1 MHIRTK
7 RLLAL
12 LLCGAVLFS
21 CLAPAFAAETET
33 EGASPTADITPE
45 DAELSQE
52 QDNETEQPEKPDIPH
67 EAETGEASAKPE
79 ESMEKQEETS
89 QKPQPEASTEE
100 EAQPEPTVEEAP
112 ADEPEEEVEETPDE
126 EQPPIPMRKA
136 PLLAASKSSPW
147 TFSNSGWGDI
157 WYIYSPEGSMYSK
170 FYAERGDETRVAYC
184 LNRNLSSPNSSVDYE
199 TGTFP
204 TSKHYQVGKIIC
216 ALGYPSNSLARIEEM
231 FGYDLTSTQ
240 AQQATQAAIGAAQKS
255 LAEDW
260 TVNET
265 YNRYVVARDDYDE
278 VYDYSKALCTRGME
292 LLNNPKTAAKYTVTP
307 TVTDSTT
314 SKVAVSIVPYRAY
327 GIYKITIKNLPS
339 GTLLTTGQNTRW
351 VEDDGTLNTAK
362 NKAVSGTIVLRGMAG
377 TSGSAEGRFT
387 LSSIP
392 RGNAD
397 RTISISMKSYSKLA
411 ATDEV
416 EWGQAPDD
424 DYQNMLV
431 AGMSEGAQISAQA
444 TAKIAA
450 APPEPHHFSVKKVAM
465 VNGEQW
471 SVSGITFTLMRQN
484 GSKWE
489 KVGNLVEQ
497 STGTYQIPEK
507 NNQWT
512 FSMTEGGT
520 YKVIETSATKEVL
533 NSGWESPTFVW
544 KKFTALNLS
553 YTAKDAIPT
562 GYIGILKQDSEK
574 NTPIQ
579 GVGFEVTAAEDVAA
593 KVGNRSTVIYEQG
606 EAITEGETNAEGKM
620 VVKELPY
627 GKYTVTETKHPE
639 GYAAENV
646 SFTVTVGAPS
656 DYSASK
662 VYTNPMIGY
671 ATYPAGMAVTTANG
685 LRYVTVG
692 NTPIHPD
699 MAVSKLTERTTNRD
713 GKAVAFDANTGR
725 YTEGKV
731 SGTYYNNQNAKFT
744 VTVTNTGDVDLY
756 DLQVKDVMS
765 DSLWSVVNKDGTPI
779 RWREVN
785 DTPLALGKELVTG
798 SQVSTAKGGK
808 ATVTKVSY
816 DMEKRTFSISFD
828 RLAVGDSF
836 RIQISCSILNSSNV
850 NRNNLP
856 NDVYLYSYHKT
867 NGTTGTVTKT
877 PGGGEGDCHDVDALN
892 VVSQGNVTIH
902 KQDAKGQPLAG
913 VHFELTD
920 TSGHPVSFVLMD
932 SDEYAATFKADNGD
946 WIPAA
951 ESGKPTTTDLVTDA
965 DGNLKL
971 TQLPEGSYTLT
982 ETKTIAGQTLLTK
995 PVEITLPLV
1004 QSGEESDQPG
1014 NVYFDNANHFYDL
1027 TYTITNGA
1035 QYQLPAT
1042 GGHGTL
1048 ASVLFG
1054 VLMLSALAWM
1064 LTKNHHKG
1072 DSSHETNDRCPAL
1085 PAVAGNDVRPVFGRR
1100 TAHH

>member
-33 EGASPTADITPE
+33 DGALPTADITPE

-52 QDNETEQPEKPDIPH
+52 QDNETEQPEKPDIPY
-67 EAETGEASAKPE
+67 EAETGEVSAKPE
-79 ESMEKQEETS
+79 EPTETQEDTS
-89 QKPQPEASTEE
+89 QTAQPEAPTEE
-100 EAQPEPTVEEAP
+100 ESQPEPSVEETVTDAP
-112 ADEPEEEVEETPDE
+112 EQTPDE
-126 EQPPIPMRKA
+126 EQPPVMAPLRKA

-204 TSKHYQVGKIIC
+204 SSKHYQVGKIIC

-240 AQQATQAAIGAAQKS
+240 AQQATQAAIGAAQKA

-292 LLNNPKTAAKYTVTP
+292 LLNNPKTAAKYTITP

-327 GIYKITIKNLPS
+327 GIYKITVKNLPS

-387 LSSIP
+387 LSTIP

-471 SVSGITFTLMRQN
+471 PVSGITFTLMRQN

-512 FSMTEGGT
+512 FSMAEGGT
-520 YKVIETSATKEVL
+520 YKVIESSATKEVL

-553 YTAKDAIPT
+553 YTAKDEIPT
-562 GYIGILKQDSEK
+562 GYLGILKQDSEK

-579 GVGFEVTAAEDVAA
+579 GVGFAIAAAEDIVA
-593 KVGNRSTVIYEQG
+593 KVGNRSTVIYEKG
-606 EAITEGETNAEGKM
+606 ETITEGETNAEGKM

-627 GKYTVTETKHPE
+627 GKYTVRETKHPE
-639 GYAAENV
+639 GYASENV
-646 SFTVTVGAPS
+646 SFAVTVGAPS

-671 ATYPAGMAVTTANG
+671 TTYPAGMGVTTANG
-685 LRYVTVG
+685 LRYVTVS

-699 MAVSKLTERTTNRD
+699 MAVAKLTERTTNRD

-725 YTEGKV
+725 YTKEKV
-731 SGTYYNNQNAKFT
+731 PDTYYNGQNAKFT

-765 DSLWSVVNKDGTPI
+765 PELWSVVNKDGTPI

-785 DTPLALGKELVTG
+785 ETPLAFGKELVTG

-808 ATVTKVSY
+808 ATVTQTSY
-816 DMEKRTFSISFD
+816 DMEKRTFTISFD

-836 RIQISCSILNSSNV
+836 RIQIACAIQNTANI

-856 NDVYLYSYHKT
+856 NDVFLYSFHKT
-867 NGTTGTVTKT
+867 NGTTGTITKT
-877 PGGGEGDCHDVDALN
+877 PGGGEGDCHDEDKLN
-892 VVSQGNVTIH
+892 VISQGNVTIH
-902 KQDAKGQPLAG
+902 KQDAKGQGAG
-913 VHFELTD
+913 AFELVQAAL
-920 TSGHPVSFVLMD
+920 SGNKSQ
-932 SDEYAATFKADNGD
+932 ADVVVPRKG
-946 WIPAA
+946 
-951 ESGKPTTTDLVTDA
+951 
-965 DGNLKL
+965 
-971 TQLPEGSYTLT
+971 
-982 ETKTIAGQTLLTK
+982 
-995 PVEITLPLV
+995 
-1004 QSGEESDQPG
+1004 
-1014 NVYFDNANHFYDL
+1014 
-1027 TYTITNGA
+1027 
-1035 QYQLPAT
+1035 
-1042 GGHGTL
+1042 
-1048 ASVLFG
+1048 
-1054 VLMLSALAWM
+1054 MLSRDERVAKAKAVIDENGFN
-1064 LTKNHHKG
+1064 KNG
-1072 DSSHETNDRCPAL
+1072 RGSESPCPA
-1085 PAVAGNDVRPVFGRR
+1085 
-1100 TAHH
+1100 HHD